1 MRLGVVVTD
10 ESSLPRAVGLL
21 DAAHASGWET
31 SVFLTHT
38 GVNLLA
44 HDRFVELARAYPNI
58 VSLCEH
64 SVEHHAGDRFD
75 LADHADVVIVGG
87 QYQNAELARKCDKVL
102 VF

>member
-10 ESSLPRAVGLL
+10 ESFLLSAVGLL
-21 DAAHASGWET
+21 DAAHARGWET
-31 SVFLTHT
+31 FVFLTHT

-44 HDRFVELARAYPNI
+44 HEHFVELARARPNSA
-58 VSLCEH
+58 SLCEH
-64 SVEHHAGDRFD
+64 SVGHHADDRFD